1 MSASSTPAAVAA
13 SSPASASAPLIAS
26 APAAVSA
33 SPATAAAAGSPA
45 PPAPE
50 PAAAA
55 ASTTSAAAA
64 TAGDQAPLAGLPGAV
79 PGNLAVPDD
88 LAVPENLAALTR
100 PDFPLLAQTACLGE
114 PLIYLDYAATSQK
127 PRQVLQALQHYY
139 SHDNANVHRGA
150 HQLSARAT
158 EGFEAARQ
166 KTAKF
171 VGAASAHEIVFT
183 RNASEAINL
192 VARSWGEANL
202 KPGDEV
208 LLSVM
213 EHHSNLVPWQLLA
226 ARSGCRLRHV
236 GLTQSGE
243 LDLDDMKA
251 QLNERTRLVSLVQ
264 VSNTLGCLNPIAE
277 IAQLAH
283 RVGALLLVDACQSLP
298 HLPIDVAQLDC
309 DFLVGSSHKL
319 CGPTGMG
326 FLWAREA
333 LLEAMPPFL
342 GGGEMIQDVY
352 LDHSSWAELPH
363 KFEAGTPAIGEAIGM
378 GAALD
383 YLNGIGLARI
393 QAWEQLLIRQ
403 LFDRLQA
410 IEGLRILGPTP
421 EQQPHRGALAAFT
434 VEGLHANDIA
444 ALLDSAGICIRSGH
458 HCTQPLHRY
467 YGLSGTARA
476 SLSFTT
482 TPEEI
487 DRFAEE
493 LQGTIAF
500 LREHS

>member
-1 MSASSTPAAVAA
+1 MVMTASEA
-13 SSPASASAPLIAS
+13 L
-26 APAAVSA
+26 
-33 SPATAAAAGSPA
+33 
-45 PPAPE
+45 
-50 PAAAA
+50 
-55 ASTTSAAAA
+55 TSAVEPTPPTA
-64 TAGDQAPLAGLPGAV
+64 TGL
-79 PGNLAVPDD
+79 
-88 LAVPENLAALTR
+88 NLAAITR

-114 PLIYLDYAATSQK
+114 PLIYLDHAATSQK
-127 PRQVLQALQHYY
+127 PRQVLEALQHYY
-139 SHDNANVHRGA
+139 AHDNANVHRGA

-158 EGFEAARQ
+158 EGFEAARG
-166 KTAKF
+166 KAAAF
-171 VGAASAHEIVFT
+171 IGAASPREIVFT

-202 KPGDEV
+202 KPGDEI
-208 LLSVM
+208 LLTVM

-226 ARSGCRLRHV
+226 ARTGCVLRHA
-236 GLTQSGE
+236 GLTETGE
-243 LDLDDMKA
+243 LDLEDLRS
-251 QLNERTRLVSLVQ
+251 QINGRTKLVSLVQ
-264 VSNTLGCLNPIAE
+264 VSNTLGCLNPIEA
-277 IAQLAH
+277 IAPLAH
-283 RVGALLLVDACQSLP
+283 AAGALLLVDACQSLP
-298 HLPIDVAQLDC
+298 HLPVDVAQLDC
-309 DFLVGSSHKL
+309 DFLVASSHKL

-383 YLNGIGLARI
+383 YLQGLGLERI
-393 QAWEQLLIRQ
+393 HAYEQQLTRL
-403 LFDRLQA
+403 LFDRLGA
-410 IEGLRILGPTP
+410 IDGVRVLGPTP
-421 EQQPHRGALAAFT
+421 QQQPDRGALAAFT
-434 VEGLHANDIA
+434 VEGIHANDLA

-458 HCTQPLHRY
+458 HCTQPLHRL
-467 YGLSGTARA
+467 YGIAGSARA

-487 DRFAEE
+487 DSFAEE
-493 LQGTIAF
+493 LEGTIAF

>member
-1 MSASSTPAAVAA
+1 MVMTASEALTSGKE
-13 SSPASASAPLIAS
+13 L
-26 APAAVSA
+26 
-33 SPATAAAAGSPA
+33 AT
-45 PPAPE
+45 E
-50 PAAAA
+50 
-55 ASTTSAAAA
+55 TS
-64 TAGDQAPLAGLPGAV
+64 V
-79 PGNLAVPDD
+79 D
-88 LAVPENLAALTR
+88 LAAITR

-114 PLIYLDYAATSQK
+114 PLIYLDHAATSQK
-127 PRQVLQALQHYY
+127 PRQVLEALQHYY
-139 SHDNANVHRGA
+139 AHDNANVHRGA

-158 EGFEAARQ
+158 EGFEAARG
-166 KTAKF
+166 KAAAF
-171 VGAASAHEIVFT
+171 IGAASPREIVFT

-202 KPGDEV
+202 KPGDEIV
-208 LLSVM
+208 LTVM

-226 ARSGCRLRHV
+226 ARTGCVLRHA
-236 GLTQSGE
+236 GLTETGE
-243 LDLDDMKA
+243 LDLEDLRS
-251 QLNERTRLVSLVQ
+251 QINGRTKLVSLVQ
-264 VSNTLGCLNPIAE
+264 VSNTLGCLNPIEA
-277 IAQLAH
+277 IAPLAH
-283 RVGALLLVDACQSLP
+283 AAGALLLVDACQSLP
-298 HLPIDVAQLDC
+298 HLPVDVAQLDC
-309 DFLVGSSHKL
+309 DFLVASSHKL

-383 YLNGIGLARI
+383 YLQGLGLDRI
-393 QAWEQLLIRQ
+393 HAYEQQLTRL
-403 LFDRLQA
+403 LFDRLGA
-410 IEGLRILGPTP
+410 IDGVRVLGPTP
-421 EQQPHRGALAAFT
+421 QQQPDRGALAAFT
-434 VEGLHANDIA
+434 VEGIHANDLA

-458 HCTQPLHRY
+458 HCTQPLHRL
-467 YGLSGTARA
+467 YGIAGSARA

-482 TPEEI
+482 TVEEI

-493 LQGTIAF
+493 LAGTIAF

>member
-1 MSASSTPAAVAA
+1 MTSTLPSTAPTPAAAL
-13 SSPASASAPLIAS
+13 SLEG
-26 APAAVSA
+26 
-33 SPATAAAAGSPA
+33 AT
-45 PPAPE
+45 
-50 PAAAA
+50 
-55 ASTTSAAAA
+55 
-64 TAGDQAPLAGLPGAV
+64 D
-79 PGNLAVPDD
+79 
-88 LAVPENLAALTR
+88 LAALTR
-100 PDFPLLAQTACLGE
+100 PDFPLLAQTACLGQ
-114 PLIYLDYAATSQK
+114 PLIYLDHAATSQK
-127 PRQVLQALQHYY
+127 PRQVLEALQHYY
-139 SHDNANVHRGA
+139 GHDNANVHRGA

-158 EGFEAARQ
+158 EGFEGARAKAA
-166 KTAKF
+166 AF
-171 VGAASAHEIVFT
+171 IGASSPNEIVFT

-202 KPGDEV
+202 RPGDEV
-208 LLSVM
+208 LLTVM

-226 ARSGCRLRHV
+226 QRTGCVLRHAGV
-236 GLTQSGE
+236 TAEGS
-243 LDLDDMKA
+243 LDLDDLRS
-251 QLNERTRLVSLVQ
+251 QLSERTRLVSLVQ

-277 IAQLAH
+277 VAQLAH
-283 RVGALLLVDACQSLP
+283 GVGALLLVDACQSLP
-298 HLPIDVAQLDC
+298 HLPVDVAALGA

-326 FLWAREA
+326 FLWGREA

-352 LDHSSWAELPH
+352 LDHSSWAGLPH

-383 YLNGIGLARI
+383 YLNAIGLERI
-393 QAWEQLLIRQ
+393 HAWEQQ
-403 LFDRLQA
+403 LTARLFARLQA
-410 IEGLRILGPTP
+410 VEGLTVLGPTP
-421 EQQPHRGALAAFT
+421 EQQPHRGALAAFH
-434 VEGLHANDIA
+434 VEGVHAHDIA

-458 HCTQPLHRY
+458 HCTQPLHRH
-467 YGLSGTARA
+467 YGLSASARA

-493 LQGTIAF
+493 LQGAITF

>member
-1 MSASSTPAAVAA
+1 MTAATPALRPP
-13 SSPASASAPLIAS
+13 SEPRKDSPAGAG
-26 APAAVSA
+26 AAQA
-33 SPATAAAAGSPA
+33 QLGRAGRAAG
-45 PPAPE
+45 E
-50 PAAAA
+50 E
-55 ASTTSAAAA
+55 
-64 TAGDQAPLAGLPGAV
+64 
-79 PGNLAVPDD
+79 NLAV
-88 LAVPENLAALTR
+88 LTR
-100 PDFPLLAQTACLGE
+100 PDFPLLEQTACLGQ
-114 PLIYLDYAATSQK
+114 PLIYMDHAATSQK
-127 PRQVLQALQHYY
+127 PNQVLEALHRYY
-139 SHDNANVHRGA
+139 AHDNANVHRGA

-158 EGFEAARQ
+158 EGFEGARE
-166 KTAKF
+166 KVARF
-171 VGAASAHEIVFT
+171 VGAASAREIVFT

-192 VARSWGEANL
+192 VARTWGEANL
-202 KPGDEV
+202 RPGDEV

-226 ARSGCRLRHV
+226 ARTGCVLRHV
-236 GLTQSGE
+236 GLTPSGE
-243 LDLDDMKA
+243 LDLDDLRA

-264 VSNTLGCLNPIAE
+264 VSNTLGCRNPIAE
-277 IAQLAH
+277 ITPLAH
-283 RVGALLLVDACQSLP
+283 ALGALVLVDACQSLP
-298 HLPIDVAQLDC
+298 HMPVKVDELGC

-326 FLWAREA
+326 FLWGREA

-342 GGGEMIQDVY
+342 GGGEMIQDVF

-383 YLNGIGLARI
+383 YLEAIGLERI
-393 QAWEQLLIRQ
+393 HAWEQGLTRR
-403 LFDRLQA
+403 LFERLQA
-410 IEGLRILGPTP
+410 IEGVNVLGPTP

-434 VEGLHANDIA
+434 VDGLHANDIA

-458 HCTQPLHRY
+458 HCTQPLHRL
-467 YGLSGTARA
+467 YGLSGSARA

-493 LQGTIAF
+493 LEGTIGF

>member
-1 MSASSTPAAVAA
+1 MTSTLPSAAPTPAAALSQA
-13 SSPASASAPLIAS
+13 G
-26 APAAVSA
+26 
-33 SPATAAAAGSPA
+33 AT
-45 PPAPE
+45 
-50 PAAAA
+50 
-55 ASTTSAAAA
+55 
-64 TAGDQAPLAGLPGAV
+64 D
-79 PGNLAVPDD
+79 
-88 LAVPENLAALTR
+88 LAALTR
-100 PDFPLLAQTACLGE
+100 PDFPLLAQTACLGQ
-114 PLIYLDYAATSQK
+114 PLIYLDHAATSQK
-127 PRQVLQALQHYY
+127 PRQVLEALQHYY
-139 SHDNANVHRGA
+139 DHDNANVHRGA

-158 EGFEAARQ
+158 EGFEGARAKAA
-166 KTAKF
+166 AF
-171 VGAASAHEIVFT
+171 IGASSPNEIVFT

-202 KPGDEV
+202 RPGDEV
-208 LLSVM
+208 LLTVM

-226 ARSGCRLRHV
+226 QRTGCVLRHAGV
-236 GLTQSGE
+236 TAEGS
-243 LDLDDMKA
+243 LDLDDLRS
-251 QLNERTRLVSLVQ
+251 QLSERTRLVSLVQ

-277 IAQLAH
+277 VAQLAH
-283 RVGALLLVDACQSLP
+283 GVGALLLVDACQSLP
-298 HLPIDVAQLDC
+298 HLPVDVAALGA

-326 FLWAREA
+326 FLWGREA

-352 LDHSSWAELPH
+352 LDHSSWAGLPH

-383 YLNGIGLARI
+383 YLNAIGLERI
-393 QAWEQLLIRQ
+393 HAWEQQ
-403 LFDRLQA
+403 LTARLFARLQA
-410 IEGLRILGPTP
+410 VEGLTVLGPTP
-421 EQQPHRGALAAFT
+421 EQQPHRGALAAFH
-434 VEGLHANDIA
+434 VEGVHAHDIA

-458 HCTQPLHRY
+458 HCTQPLHRH
-467 YGLSGTARA
+467 YGLSASARA

-493 LQGTIAF
+493 LQGAITF

>member
-1 MSASSTPAAVAA
+1 MVMTASEA
-13 SSPASASAPLIAS
+13 L
-26 APAAVSA
+26 
-33 SPATAAAAGSPA
+33 
-45 PPAPE
+45 
-50 PAAAA
+50 
-55 ASTTSAAAA
+55 TS
-64 TAGDQAPLAGLPGAV
+64 GGNCAV
-79 PGNLAVPDD
+79 PSGPALD
-88 LAVPENLAALTR
+88 LAAITR

-114 PLIYLDYAATSQK
+114 PLIYLDHAATSQK
-127 PRQVLQALQHYY
+127 PRQVLEALQHYY
-139 SHDNANVHRGA
+139 AHDNANVHRGA

-158 EGFEAARQ
+158 EGFEAARG
-166 KTAKF
+166 KAAAF
-171 VGAASAHEIVFT
+171 IGAASPREIVFT

-208 LLSVM
+208 LLTVM

-226 ARSGCRLRHV
+226 ARTGCVLRHV
-236 GLTQSGE
+236 GLTETGE
-243 LDLDDMKA
+243 LDLDDLRR
-251 QLNERTRLVSLVQ
+251 QITGRTKLVSLVQ
-264 VSNTLGCLNPIAE
+264 VSNTLGCLNPIEA
-277 IAQLAH
+277 IAPLAH
-283 RVGALLLVDACQSLP
+283 AAGALLLVDACQSLP
-298 HLPIDVAQLDC
+298 HLPVDVAQLDC
-309 DFLVGSSHKL
+309 DFLVASSHKL

-383 YLNGIGLARI
+383 YLQGLGLDRI
-393 QAWEQLLIRQ
+393 HAYEQQLTGL
-403 LFDRLQA
+403 LFDRLGA
-410 IEGLRILGPTP
+410 IDGVRLLGPTP
-421 EQQPHRGALAAFT
+421 QQQPDRGALAAFT
-434 VEGLHANDIA
+434 VEGIHANDLA

-458 HCTQPLHRY
+458 HCTQPLHRL
-467 YGLSGTARA
+467 YGIAGSARA

-482 TPEEI
+482 TVEEI

-493 LQGTIAF
+493 LAGTIAF

>member
-1 MSASSTPAAVAA
+1 MTMTAASPPTPGADAVAA
-13 SSPASASAPLIAS
+13 AP
-26 APAAVSA
+26 
-33 SPATAAAAGSPA
+33 
-45 PPAPE
+45 
-50 PAAAA
+50 
-55 ASTTSAAAA
+55 
-64 TAGDQAPLAGLPGAV
+64 D
-79 PGNLAVPDD
+79 
-88 LAVPENLAALTR
+88 LAALTR
-100 PDFPLLAQTACLGE
+100 ADFPLLAQTACLGQ
-114 PLIYLDYAATSQK
+114 PLIYLDHAATSQK
-127 PRQVLQALQHYY
+127 PRQVLAALQHYY
-139 SHDNANVHRGA
+139 DHDNANVHRGA

-158 EGFEAARQ
+158 EGFEGARA
-166 KTAKF
+166 KTATF
-171 VGAASAHEIVFT
+171 VGAASPREIVFT

-202 KPGDEV
+202 RPGDEV

-226 ARSGCRLRHV
+226 ARTGCVLRHV
-236 GLTQSGE
+236 GLTDTGE
-243 LDLDDMKA
+243 LDLDDLRN
-251 QLNERTRLVSLVQ
+251 QITERTKLVSLVQ
-264 VSNTLGCLNPIAE
+264 VSNTLGCLNPIAQ
-277 IAQLAH
+277 IAPLAH
-283 RVGALLLVDACQSLP
+283 AAGALLLVDACQSLA
-298 HLPIDVAQLDC
+298 HLSVDVTTLGA

-383 YLNGIGLARI
+383 YLSALGLERI
-393 QAWEQLLIRQ
+393 HAWEQVLTRQ
-403 LFDRLQA
+403 LFDRLRA
-410 IEGLRILGPTP
+410 IEGVRILGPTP
-421 EQQPHRGALAAFT
+421 EQQPDRGALAAFT
-434 VEGLHANDIA
+434 VDGLHANDIA

-458 HCTQPLHRY
+458 HCTQPLHRL
-467 YGLSGTARA
+467 YGIPGSARA

-482 TPEEI
+482 SPAEI

-493 LQGTIAF
+493 LEGTITF

>member
-1 MSASSTPAAVAA
+1 MAMAPTSADPALAAESASSVAEVA
-13 SSPASASAPLIAS
+13 
-26 APAAVSA
+26 
-33 SPATAAAAGSPA
+33 
-45 PPAPE
+45 
-50 PAAAA
+50 
-55 ASTTSAAAA
+55 
-64 TAGDQAPLAGLPGAV
+64 
-79 PGNLAVPDD
+79 
-88 LAVPENLAALTR
+88 NLAAETR
-100 PDFPLLAQTACLGE
+100 PDFPLLGQTACLGQ
-114 PLIYLDYAATSQK
+114 PLIYLDHAATSQK
-127 PRQVLQALQHYY
+127 PRQVLAALQHYY
-139 SHDNANVHRGA
+139 DHDNANVHRGA

-158 EGFEAARQ
+158 EAFEGARG
-166 KTAKF
+166 KTAAF
-171 VGAASAHEIVFT
+171 VGAASAREIVFT

-202 KPGDEV
+202 QPGDEV
-208 LLSVM
+208 LLTVM

-226 ARSGCRLRHV
+226 QRTGCVLRHA
-236 GLTQSGE
+236 GLTPTGE
-243 LDLDDMKA
+243 LDLQDLRS
-251 QLNERTRLVSLVQ
+251 QINGRTKLVSLVQ

-277 IAQLAH
+277 IAPLAH
-283 RVGALLLVDACQSLP
+283 AAGALLLVDACQSLP
-298 HLPIDVAQLDC
+298 HLAVDVAELGC

-352 LDHSSWAELPH
+352 LDHSSWADLPH

-383 YLNGIGLARI
+383 YLQAVGLDRI
-393 QAWEQLLIRQ
+393 HAYEQQLTALL
-403 LFDRLQA
+403 FGKLQA
-410 IEGLRILGPTP
+410 IDGVRVLGPTP

-434 VEGLHANDIA
+434 VDGLHANDIA

-458 HCTQPLHRY
+458 HCTQPLHRLF
-467 YGLSGTARA
+467 GIPGSARA

-487 DRFAEE
+487 ERFADE
-493 LQGTIAF
+493 LAGTIAF

>member
-1 MSASSTPAAVAA
+1 MVMTTSEALTSDLQSV
-13 SSPASASAPLIAS
+13 PAS
-26 APAAVSA
+26 
-33 SPATAAAAGSPA
+33 
-45 PPAPE
+45 
-50 PAAAA
+50 
-55 ASTTSAAAA
+55 
-64 TAGDQAPLAGLPGAV
+64 
-79 PGNLAVPDD
+79 
-88 LAVPENLAALTR
+88 NLAAITR

-114 PLIYLDYAATSQK
+114 QLVYLDYAATSQK
-127 PRQVLQALQHYY
+127 PRQVLEALQHYY
-139 SHDNANVHRGA
+139 AHDNANVHRGA

-158 EGFEAARQ
+158 EGFEAARG
-166 KTAKF
+166 KVAAF
-171 VGAASAHEIVFT
+171 IAAASPREIVFT

-202 KPGDEV
+202 KPGDEI
-208 LLSVM
+208 LLTVM

-226 ARSGCRLRHV
+226 ARTGCVLRHA
-236 GLTQSGE
+236 GLTETGE
-243 LDLDDMKA
+243 LDLDDLRR
-251 QLNERTRLVSLVQ
+251 QITGRTRLVSLVQ
-264 VSNTLGCLNPIAE
+264 VSNTLGCLNPIDV
-277 IAQLAH
+277 IAPLAH
-283 RVGALLLVDACQSLP
+283 AAGALLLVDACQSLP
-298 HLPIDVAQLDC
+298 HLPVDVAQLDC

-383 YLNGIGLARI
+383 YLQGLGLDRI
-393 QAWEQLLIRQ
+393 HAYEQRLTRQ
-403 LFDRLQA
+403 LFDRLGA
-410 IEGLRILGPTP
+410 IDGVRVLGPSP
-421 EQQPHRGALAAFT
+421 QQQPDRGALAAFT
-434 VEGLHANDIA
+434 VEGIHANDLA

-458 HCTQPLHRY
+458 HCTQPLHRL
-467 YGLSGTARA
+467 YGIAGSARA

-482 TPEEI
+482 TVEEI

-493 LQGTIAF
+493 LAGTIAF

>member
-1 MSASSTPAAVAA
+1 MVMTASEALTSGKE
-13 SSPASASAPLIAS
+13 L
-26 APAAVSA
+26 
-33 SPATAAAAGSPA
+33 AT
-45 PPAPE
+45 E
-50 PAAAA
+50 
-55 ASTTSAAAA
+55 TS
-64 TAGDQAPLAGLPGAV
+64 V
-79 PGNLAVPDD
+79 D
-88 LAVPENLAALTR
+88 LAAITR

-114 PLIYLDYAATSQK
+114 PLIYLDHAATSQK
-127 PRQVLQALQHYY
+127 PRQVLDALQHYY
-139 SHDNANVHRGA
+139 AHDNANVHRGA

-158 EGFEAARQ
+158 EGFEAARG
-166 KTAKF
+166 KAAAF
-171 VGAASAHEIVFT
+171 IGAASPREIVFT

-202 KPGDEV
+202 KPGDEI
-208 LLSVM
+208 LLTVM

-226 ARSGCRLRHV
+226 ARTGCVLRHA
-236 GLTQSGE
+236 GLTETGE
-243 LDLDDMKA
+243 LDLEDLRS
-251 QLNERTRLVSLVQ
+251 QINGRTKLVSLVQ
-264 VSNTLGCLNPIAE
+264 VSNTLGCLNPIEA
-277 IAQLAH
+277 IAPLAH
-283 RVGALLLVDACQSLP
+283 AAGALLLVDACQSLP
-298 HLPIDVAQLDC
+298 HLPVDVAQLDC
-309 DFLVGSSHKL
+309 DFLVASSHKL

-383 YLNGIGLARI
+383 YLQGLGLDRI
-393 QAWEQLLIRQ
+393 HAYEQQLTRL
-403 LFDRLQA
+403 LFDRLGA
-410 IEGLRILGPTP
+410 IDGVRVLGPTP
-421 EQQPHRGALAAFT
+421 QQQPDRGALAAFT
-434 VEGLHANDIA
+434 VEGIHANDLA

-458 HCTQPLHRY
+458 HCTQPLHRL
-467 YGLSGTARA
+467 YGIAGSARA

-482 TPEEI
+482 TVEEI

-493 LQGTIAF
+493 LAGTIAF

>member
-1 MSASSTPAAVAA
+1 MVMT
-13 SSPASASAPLIAS
+13 ASAPPT
-26 APAAVSA
+26 APA
-33 SPATAAAAGSPA
+33 
-45 PPAPE
+45 
-50 PAAAA
+50 
-55 ASTTSAAAA
+55 
-64 TAGDQAPLAGLPGAV
+64 L
-79 PGNLAVPDD
+79 
-88 LAVPENLAALTR
+88 NLAAITR

-114 PLIYLDYAATSQK
+114 HLIYLDHAATSQK
-127 PRQVLQALQHYY
+127 PRQVLEALQHYY
-139 SHDNANVHRGA
+139 AHDNANVHRGA

-158 EGFEAARQ
+158 EGFEAARG
-166 KTAKF
+166 KAAAF
-171 VGAASAHEIVFT
+171 IGAASPREIVFT

-202 KPGDEV
+202 KPGDEI
-208 LLSVM
+208 LLTVM

-226 ARSGCRLRHV
+226 ARTGCVLRHA
-236 GLTQSGE
+236 GLTETGE
-243 LDLDDMKA
+243 LDLEDLRS
-251 QLNERTRLVSLVQ
+251 QINGRTKLVSLVQ
-264 VSNTLGCLNPIAE
+264 VSNTLGCLNPIEA
-277 IAQLAH
+277 IAPLAH
-283 RVGALLLVDACQSLP
+283 AAGALLLVDACQSLP
-298 HLPIDVAQLDC
+298 HLPVDVAQLDC
-309 DFLVGSSHKL
+309 DFLVASSHKL

-383 YLNGIGLARI
+383 YLQGLGLDRI
-393 QAWEQLLIRQ
+393 HAYEQQLTRL
-403 LFDRLQA
+403 LFDRLGA
-410 IEGLRILGPTP
+410 IDGVRVLGPTP
-421 EQQPHRGALAAFT
+421 QQQPDRGALAAFT
-434 VEGLHANDIA
+434 VDGIHANDLA

-458 HCTQPLHRY
+458 HCTQPLHRL
-467 YGLSGTARA
+467 YGIAGSARA

-482 TPEEI
+482 TVEEI

-493 LQGTIAF
+493 LAGTIAF

>member
-1 MSASSTPAAVAA
+1 MTMTAASPPTPGADAVAA
-13 SSPASASAPLIAS
+13 AP
-26 APAAVSA
+26 
-33 SPATAAAAGSPA
+33 
-45 PPAPE
+45 
-50 PAAAA
+50 
-55 ASTTSAAAA
+55 
-64 TAGDQAPLAGLPGAV
+64 D
-79 PGNLAVPDD
+79 
-88 LAVPENLAALTR
+88 LAALTR
-100 PDFPLLAQTACLGE
+100 ADFPLLAQTACLGQ
-114 PLIYLDYAATSQK
+114 PLIYLDHAATSQK
-127 PRQVLQALQHYY
+127 PRQVLAALQHYY
-139 SHDNANVHRGA
+139 DHDNANVHRGA

-158 EGFEAARQ
+158 EGFEGARA
-166 KTAKF
+166 KTATF
-171 VGAASAHEIVFT
+171 VGAASPREIVFT

-202 KPGDEV
+202 RPGDEV

-226 ARSGCRLRHV
+226 ARTGCVLRHV
-236 GLTQSGE
+236 GLTDTGE
-243 LDLDDMKA
+243 LDLDDLRK
-251 QLNERTRLVSLVQ
+251 QITERTKLVSLVQ
-264 VSNTLGCLNPIAE
+264 VSNTLGCLNPIAQ
-277 IAQLAH
+277 IAPLAH
-283 RVGALLLVDACQSLP
+283 AAGALLLVDACQSLA
-298 HLPIDVAQLDC
+298 HLSVDVTTLGA

-383 YLNGIGLARI
+383 YLSALGLERI
-393 QAWEQLLIRQ
+393 HAWEQVLTRQ
-403 LFDRLQA
+403 LFDRLRA
-410 IEGLRILGPTP
+410 IEGVRILGPTP
-421 EQQPHRGALAAFT
+421 EQQPDRGALAAFT
-434 VEGLHANDIA
+434 VDGLHANDIA

-458 HCTQPLHRY
+458 HCTQPLHRL
-467 YGLSGTARA
+467 YGIPGSARA

-482 TPEEI
+482 SPAEI

-493 LQGTIAF
+493 LEGTITF